1 MSNVVQIPLGEP
13 SLSPEL
19 TAALDTRQFQRFG
32 GSGAD
37 GLVIRSHVERPSARA
52 IDEARRLLPALE
64 AASEP
69 MPREALLVECRKLL
83 VTLAGAVSVTP
94 DADTRGTRAVMLAAA
109 VEGISAQAFGEGTVK
124 AACRKFKFFPSVAEM
139 VEFLEARTSEQRD
152 LTASLRNISRSK
164 PYEPPAPRR
173 KPSAAEREAVSEAL
187 NRHREEKA
195 AQMARDAAL
204 SKWGSWVPEGAESL
218 SGDDLAAFLERVL
231 DDVPEEGKEIT
242 AERIAMLKR
251 ASKMARMIEGRA

>member
-1 MSNVVQIPLGEP
+1 MNMIAKPVQ
-13 SLSPEL
+13 
-19 TAALDTRQFQRFG
+19 FF
-32 GSGAD
+32 
-37 GLVIRSHVERPSARA
+37 RPSADFSA
-52 IDEARRLLPALE
+52 IGDLIRSGMALARRDLTEARISEARSVLERADFFLAPASAHLVLAWLKNLAPLVRNAPASQAAAE
-64 AASEP
+64 AYA
-69 MPREALLVECRKLL
+69 RHAVEICDDIP
-83 VTLAGAVSVTP
+83 AGAFNEESRK
-94 DADTRGTRAVMLAAA
+94 AWIKQGEKGTWW
-109 VEGISAQAFGEGTVK
+109 
-124 AACRKFKFFPSVAEM
+124 PSVAELYAHLRPFGER
-139 VEFLEARTSEQRD
+139 VKREIGAARKIVD
-152 LTASLRNISRSK
+152 AAGHASPR
-164 PYEPPAPRR
+164 PRR

-218 SGDDLAAFLERVL
+218 SGDDLAAFLEGVL